1 MILDLFDF
9 TELLSI
15 VVVYQRPS
23 DFNIVDTALHMLSKL
38 PDKSVFVIFEHG
50 KSRFSL
56 DNLDAARKYSGFSPR
71 AVYHLNH
78 EKPWLSKV
86 SEYAHENNFLDTA
99 YENVE
104 RLIEFYS
111 QYDLVLR
118 NYYYKPLLNF
128 SFYLPVGP
136 TLFGYMVGNR
146 SSPINQAA
154 GQPSSRRSIFCK
166 FKGRVK
172 YEVLVHS
179 DEKDEGV
186 VEPYGIEV
194 GIPIF

>member
-86 SEYAHENNFLDTA
+86 SEYAHENNFLDKA